1 MHNLIKINLKSLD
14 YRELVLFTESTPRGR
29 STDIP
34 SQTLALRNRKYLLL
48 PGQKCMRSHVLV
60 SWKYKLQNE
69 SENQSGFSIFT
80 STANLS
86 DSEEKKTFITES
98 VFKLLFHP
106 CIWLGT
112 VISVAPSVFLG
123 SVDQY
128 KLFFN
133 LYKRPSCFFFKSFFL
148 SEVPKKKMKS
158 QKKFSTLF
166 SVTVKIYAVSSLQKL
181 YTNNH
186 KNSASNST

>member
-1 MHNLIKINLKSLD
+1 M
-14 YRELVLFTESTPRGR
+14 FTESTTCGR

-34 SQTLALRNRKYLLL
+34 SQTLALRNRKHLLL

-86 DSEEKKTFITES
+86 DSEEKKTFIIES
-98 VFKLLFHP
+98 VFKLLSHP

-112 VISVAPSVFLG
+112 VILLHL
-123 SVDQY
+123 
-128 KLFFN
+128 LFSWVVLININYSLIYIKGHLF
-133 LYKRPSCFFFKSFFL
+133 FFFKSFFL
-148 SEVPKKKMKS
+148 SEVPKKKWR
-158 QKKFSTLF
+158 
-166 SVTVKIYAVSSLQKL
+166 VKRNFQLYSLWLSKYMLLQKL